1 MIETREAIENL
12 DSILDLEVLLLL
24 TYLFTY
30 LLTYLLEVGVLDQKS
45 WLSLNLNLQGLDG
58 AFLGPSDLSISLG
71 VPTDLGLPKCQYSLA
86 RWHVLSLS
94 LDLIIH
100 MDYSC
105 FIHKTWQYHQE
116 HYPGTLRSLP
126 RSRR

>member
-1 MIETREAIENL
+1 MHSIDIFCKKVFAMIETREAIENL
-12 DSILDLEVLLLL
+12 DSILDLEVLTYYLL
-24 TYLFTY
+24 TYLLTY
-30 LLTYLLEVGVLDQKS
+30 LPTYLLEVGVLDQKS

-94 LDLIIH
+94 
-100 MDYSC
+100 
-105 FIHKTWQYHQE
+105 
-116 HYPGTLRSLP
+116 
-126 RSRR
+126 